1 MFHRPPPTA
10 DGAAPELTPEQER
23 IVTRFRRFS
32 SISMLVMVLGV
43 AAVFGVIGY
52 RMLRAKPLATGEMT
66 ALLPKGARIVS
77 TAVSGDVVVL
87 TLDVNGSIELRTFE
101 ARTLAPAGRLRFAVE
116 P

>member
-1 MFHRPPPTA
+1 MFHRPPQIDTPDEA
-10 DGAAPELTPEQER
+10 LTPEQQR
-23 IVTRFRRFS
+23 VIAKFRRFS

-52 RMLRAKPLATGEMT
+52 RMIRAKPLATGEMT

-77 TAVSGDVVVL
+77 TAVSGDVVVVAIE
-87 TLDVNGSIELRTFE
+87 VNGATEIRTFD

>member
-1 MFHRPPPTA
+1 MFHRPPNTDTPDEA
-10 DGAAPELTPEQER
+10 LTPEQER
-23 IVTRFRRFS
+23 IIRKFRRFS
-32 SISMLVMVLGV
+32 SVSILVMVLGM

-52 RMLRAKPLATGEMT
+52 RMLRAKPLATGEVT

-77 TAVSGDVVVL
+77 TSVSGDVVVVAL
-87 TLDVNGSIELRTFE
+87 EVNGTTEIRTFD